1 MVGDGWPWLGWWVE
15 GLVNKWRLEQG
26 WVRGL
31 EGFFS
36 VPGPGSSF

>member
-1 MVGDGWPWLGWWVE
+1 MVGDGWLWLGWWVE
-15 GLVNKWRLEQG
+15 GLVTGDFVMGR
-26 WVRGL
+26 VRGL